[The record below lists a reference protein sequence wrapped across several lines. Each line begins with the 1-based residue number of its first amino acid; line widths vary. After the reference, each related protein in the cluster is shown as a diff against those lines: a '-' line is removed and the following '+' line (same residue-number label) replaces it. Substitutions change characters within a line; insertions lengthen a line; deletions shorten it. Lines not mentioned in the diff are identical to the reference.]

1 MRRLLVVLAAALPVL
16 GWVSI
21 PYAAAE
27 PAANA
32 VTVELRPAKS
42 SVRLGESL
50 DLRIIVTNHGTSS
63 TSPLVV
69 HLDITDPTRSTSVDP
84 EDWTSTLSKR
94 VEPLAAGHG
103 TTVRWTVLPISSGTF
118 AAYAVALAPGA
129 DKLATSNVL
138 QVVVTGKRALNPGG
152 ILLVAIGMPCLVG
165 ALLTLQVART
175 RRRRGALARAAGP
188 LSTR

>member
-1 MRRLLVVLAAALPVL
+1 MRRLLVVLAAALLVL
-16 GWVSI
+16 GW
-21 PYAAAE
+21 AALPSAAGE
-27 PAANA
+27 HNANA
-32 VTVELRPAKS
+32 VTVELQPATS

-50 DLRIIVTNHGTSS
+50 DLRIIVTNHGTRS

-94 VEPLAAGHG
+94 VEPLAAGRSA
-103 TTVRWTVLPISSGTF
+103 TVRWTVQPISSGTF

-129 DKLATSNVL
+129 DNLATSNVL
-138 QVVVTGKRALNPGG
+138 QVVVAGKRALNPGG

-165 ALLTLQVART
+165 ALLALQVART
-175 RRRRGALARAAGP
+175 RSRRGAMTHEA
-188 LSTR
+188 